1 MKRIVAMA
9 ALALAFAALPA
20 QAETQWGIN
29 PNSCTPSGSTI
40 AKKLLKSGFQG
51 PEFAGDKTGQ
61 ITLFCPVAGTIT
73 AQKLWTLRMTYQDST
88 GTGTGASVRADL
100 FYIQDG
106 EDSSS
111 IPLSVNSDSAT
122 AKNLTTLDSSPAIM
136 SFDFTQTAWWVR
148 IILKRTKPTQRVRI
162 NSVFIMGT
170 DPI

>member
-1 MKRIVAMA
+1 MKRIFPMTAVALV
-9 ALALAFAALPA
+9 LAVAPA

-40 AKKLLKSGFQG
+40 AKHLLKSGFQG

-61 ITLFCPVAGTIT
+61 ITLFCPVTGTIT

-88 GTGTGASVRADL
+88 GTNTSASVRVDL
-100 FYIQDG
+100 FNIQDG

-122 AKNLTTLDSSPAIM
+122 AKNLATLDSPPAIM
-136 SFDFTQTAWWVR
+136 SFEFTQTAWWVR
-148 IILKRTKPTQRVRI
+148 IILKRSKPTQRVRI
-162 NSVFIMGT
+162 NSIFIMGT